1 MLFSGEKPL
10 TKHHDWKDL
19 KRLVQQCLEFAVWQM
34 FGRKKPSYKRMQV
47 TQSPHSLLNVKSQ
60 NPPAETPGPRLSC
73 PANQRCKVSWNSSTW
88 QITHIHAA
96 DSRPLLVIV
105 DMWSP
110 ISRTM
115 SQESVKTLLYI
126 IVWFQ
131 SVLRKQQALSLRKLT
146 CTLPAL
152 RWNWRR
158 WLSVRKAL
166 GGTGSE
172 NGHSKSSGLFHSQHE
187 WTFSII
193 TML

>member
-1 MLFSGEKPL
+1 MIEKIWNVL
-10 TKHHDWKDL
+10 SSNAL
-19 KRLVQQCLEFAVWQM
+19 NLQCGRCLV
-34 FGRKKPSYKRMQV
+34 GKSQV
-47 TQSPHSLLNVKSQ
+47 TRGCKSLSPALPSQCQVTESSRRDTRTPLVLSSQPTLQSLLELIYLTDH
-60 NPPAETPGPRLSC
+60 AHSC
-73 PANQRCKVSWNSSTW
+73 SWL
-88 QITHIHAA
+88 
-96 DSRPLLVIV
+96 RPLLVIV

-115 SQESVKTLLYI
+115 SQESVKTLLDI